1 MNSYRITHE
10 DLNAMLSIIGYF
22 HSKIREGSMILGEN
36 FDLISEDL
44 IAELAEFVE
53 VENDHLQCSQLKP
66 AA

>member
-1 MNSYRITHE
+1 MNNTTITYE
-10 DLNAMLSIIGYF
+10 DLNAMLSVIAYL

-44 IAELAEFVE
+44 IAELEAFVE
-53 VENDHLQCSQLKP
+53 VESDPHQPCRLQP